1 MSDRIFGQA
10 AAWPLPDTAFVPG
23 VTRRPESGVFIDI
36 ADAAPETT
44 DPAGWADN
52 QAWLYGFALYGNGF
66 FWEAHEV
73 WEPVWMGLRPNSAE
87 RMLVQGMI
95 QLANC
100 CLKLGMGRPRA
111 AARLAHHAADCLWN
125 AGHGRTARV
134 MGVDVA
140 QLAEASVA
148 YAVAIDAEA
157 GSGAVERLVARR
169 PVLEW
174 NL

>member
-1 MSDRIFGQA
+1 M
-10 AAWPLPDTAFVPG
+10 
-23 VTRRPESGVFIDI
+23 
-36 ADAAPETT
+36 
-44 DPAGWADN
+44 
-52 QAWLYGFALYGNGF
+52 
-66 FWEAHEV
+66 
-73 WEPVWMGLRPNSAE
+73 
-87 RMLVQGMI
+87 
-95 QLANC
+95 
-100 CLKLGMGRPRA
+100 
-111 AARLAHHAADCLWN
+111 
-125 AGHGRTARV
+125 ARV